1 MPAEL
6 PMIIEDGNWLIKAK
20 LLYEKSSLEINI
32 IEYVKSVN
40 GTIRGKIDFK
50 IDDDDVRSIFYTNTK
65 RYNRLFFR
73 DHYCKSFAYTD
84 DDWSDTLPNL
94 YDFEFLNHLLLV
106 GPSVIFRIVDYI
118 HVWKPAKDEVIRGFK
133 DHAAKGRLDEHL
145 DVWFYFT
152 VDNYETG
159 IKKPNQVKFYQKS
172 GMYWFYIYT
181 NTRVEQNF
189 DTIVTPNPTAYCQ
202 QSAID
207 SLDVPHEPFP
217 RITEHSI
224 HFISKTKSF
233 NAGPSKKE
241 EVYADEKCQILNIKT
256 PGLVQDSSLGYDIFK
271 LDLNRLLNFDLNY
284 RYFGPALFDERNGIG
299 THAWQISE
307 EQAKV
312 EEKTYPRVVTT
323 QYFNK
328 FSDITSGYTLI
339 GTKINAY
346 NNYVG
351 LTASR
356 ATEYFF
362 YGHEISSSESTRKFN
377 LQNCYPD
384 PASRKTIAM
393 YFTCKDKVKES
404 LVNSGTVAASRIAN
418 IEPIFNS
425 NEIIIYITIL
435 DFPRIKNA
443 FEMRNMKLNEKALT
457 KASKVLIDGDEEDC
471 LIKNSYKYEPF
482 EAIAFCKTVDGN
494 LCQRIDGKNVKLVE
508 DQYHGV
514 SCSVFMTPLK
524 NLFRYSQE
532 IPLENLHERLN
543 HISISFI
550 SPENN
555 KMFTFTPYHV
565 TDAATVN
572 DNEHDSL
579 FDSIYRNMKLV
590 EDKMKTISV
599 TGATDSSSCYRKCAN
614 SNDNNCNSF
623 SFCVYNDRVE
633 CLVSTNE
640 NVSSETAS
648 SDASCIT
655 YLIDNLQKFKKI
667 PSKRFTDNQNTVSF
681 DSSLGKCASLCHNS
695 DLCKSFQFCSGS
707 CSMAGQYT
715 DAASDYSEN
724 CDIYIPKVLDRFE
737 VTGTLIVEDVFLTE
751 MNLNADQCAALC
763 HDWNDKEVTCHSFNY
778 CPANAAR
785 LSICQLSKYYLSH
798 DADVKLVHS
807 DFCQNYQRSKQSLI
821 DKQKNSAITKSAH
834 IGTIFGSI
842 VLFAAVGLIFGVIVA
857 IVINK
862 FYSGKKNDPSES
874 HNRHTISWAKQA
886 LSAYECNK
894 FRYGCI
900 NTGTNDTAALFVPGH
915 LNACLGI
922 GLLLQK
928 RGHQVHVA
936 HLPSTVQLWK
946 SWIRVYFIVGLFG
959 GYARLAFES
968 SRKFTVLEQ
977 LKNEPR
983 SNPFGNLMQD
993 TKGENYAMMKIIKE
1007 YNPYVFLT
1015 DYLFNMP

>member
-1 MPAEL
+1 MPVEL
-6 PMIIEDGNWLIKAK
+6 PIIIEDGNWLIKAK
-20 LLYEKSSLEINI
+20 LLYE
-32 IEYVKSVN
+32 YVKSTN
-40 GTIRGKIDFK
+40 GTIRGRIDFK
-50 IDDDDVRSIFYTNTK
+50 IDDFAVQSMFYTNTK
-65 RYNRLFFR
+65 RYNRLLFGA
-73 DHYCKSFAYTD
+73 HSCALITYTEKG
-84 DDWSDTLPNL
+84 WSHHLTPLLGND
-94 YDFEFLNHLLLV
+94 FLNHLAFV
-106 GPSVIFRIVDYI
+106 GPSVIFSIVDYL
-118 HVWKPAKDEVIRGFK
+118 HVWEPSEDEVVRGIK
-133 DHAAKGRLDEHL
+133 EHAAKVTLDQHL
-145 DVWFYFT
+145 DVNEHAD
-152 VDNYETG
+152 DNYETG
-159 IKKPNQVKFYQKS
+159 IKKPNQVKFYGYDSRLNNPNKI
-172 GMYWFYIYT
+172 YWFDIYM

-207 SLDVPHEPFP
+207 SLAVPREPFP

-233 NAGPSKKE
+233 NAGPSKRE
-241 EVYADEKCQILNIKT
+241 EVYADEKYQILNIKSST
-256 PGLVQDSSLGYDIFK
+256 DGNNKIFTTETIYDYQLGIEYELTEDGNCSVSPMKLSAPGLVQDSSLGYDVFK

-328 FSDITSGYTLI
+328 LTDITSGYTLI

-346 NNYVG
+346 D
-351 LTASR
+351 TASER
-356 ATEYFF
+356 AFAFEKLT
-362 YGHEISSSESTRKFN
+362 
-377 LQNCYPD
+377 
-384 PASRKTIAM
+384 TIADNM
-393 YFTCKDKVKES
+393 HTPTHQKQQESLMFKTAILILNRRLFQCISPVKVRNKPGFNFNCHLKSKRIFFTPISDISCDYFDQYYYQFQDKVKES

-435 DFPRIKNA
+435 DFPRIKDA
-443 FEMRNMKLNEKALT
+443 FEIRNMKLNEKALT

-471 LIKNSYKYEPF
+471 LMKNSDRYEPF
-482 EAIAFCKTVDGN
+482 EAIAFCKTLDGY

-514 SCSVFMTPLK
+514 ACSVFMTPLK

-640 NVSSETAS
+640 NISPQTIS
-648 SDASCIT
+648 SDTSCIT

-667 PSKRFTDNQNTVSF
+667 PSKRFTDNQNSVSF
-681 DSSLGKCASLCHNS
+681 DSSLGKCASFCYNS
-695 DLCKSFQFCSGS
+695 DSCKSFQFCSGS
-707 CSMAGQYT
+707 CSMAGHYT
-715 DAASDYSEN
+715 DAASDYSED

-737 VTGTLIVEDVFLTE
+737 VTGTLVVQDFFLTE

-778 CPANAAR
+778 CPAHAKR
-785 LSICQLSKYYLSH
+785 LSTCQLSKYYPSH

-807 DFCQNYQRSKQSLI
+807 DSCQNYERSKQRLI
-821 DKQKNSAITKSAH
+821 DQQKNNAITKSTH
-834 IGTIFGSI
+834 FGTIFGSI
-842 VLFAAVGLIFGVIVA
+842 VLFAAAGLIIGVVVA
-857 IVINK
+857 FVITK
-862 FYSGKKNDPSES
+862 FFSGKKNDSSEFY
-874 HNRHTISWAKQA
+874 NRHIFSWDKQ
-886 LSAYECNK
+886 
-894 FRYGCI
+894 
-900 NTGTNDTAALFVPGH
+900 
-915 LNACLGI
+915 LN
-922 GLLLQK
+922 
-928 RGHQVHVA
+928 
-936 HLPSTVQLWK
+936 
-946 SWIRVYFIVGLFG
+946 
-959 GYARLAFES
+959 E
-968 SRKFTVLEQ
+968 
-977 LKNEPR
+977 
-983 SNPFGNLMQD
+983 D
-993 TKGENYAMMKIIKE
+993 
-1007 YNPYVFLT
+1007 
-1015 DYLFNMP
+1015 

>member
-1 MPAEL
+1 MIILTLFVFLCTTVISEVFSVMPAEL

-152 VDNYETG
+152 DDNYETG
-159 IKKPNQVKFYQKS
+159 IKKPNQVKFYGYDSRLNNPNKI
-172 GMYWFYIYT
+172 YWFDIYM

-207 SLDVPHEPFP
+207 SLAVPREPFP

-233 NAGPSKKE
+233 NAGPSKRE
-241 EVYADEKCQILNIKT
+241 EVYADEKYQILNIKSST
-256 PGLVQDSSLGYDIFK
+256 DGNNKIFTTETIYDYQLGIEYELTEDGNCSVSPMKLSAPGLVQDSSLGYDVFK

-328 FSDITSGYTLI
+328 LTDITSGYTLI

-346 NNYVG
+346 DTAVQLN
-351 LTASR
+351 ASR
-356 ATEYFF
+356 TTEYFF
-362 YGHEISSSESTRKFN
+362 YGHEISASEATRKFN
-377 LQNCYPD
+377 VQNCYPD
-384 PASRKTIAM
+384 PESKTISM
-393 YFTCKDKVKES
+393 YFTCKDISCDYFDQYYYQFQDKVKES

-435 DFPRIKNA
+435 DFPRIKDA
-443 FEMRNMKLNEKALT
+443 FEIRNMKLNEKALT

-471 LIKNSYKYEPF
+471 LMKNSDRYEPF
-482 EAIAFCKTVDGN
+482 EAIAFCKTLDGY

-514 SCSVFMTPLK
+514 ACSVFMTPLK

-640 NVSSETAS
+640 NISPQTIS
-648 SDASCIT
+648 SDTSCIT

-667 PSKRFTDNQNTVSF
+667 PSKRFTDNQNSVSF
-681 DSSLGKCASLCHNS
+681 DSSLGKCASFCYNS
-695 DLCKSFQFCSGS
+695 DSCKSFQFCSGS
-707 CSMAGQYT
+707 CSMAGHYT
-715 DAASDYSEN
+715 DAASDYSED

-737 VTGTLIVEDVFLTE
+737 VTGTLVVQDFFLTE

-778 CPANAAR
+778 CPAHAKR
-785 LSICQLSKYYLSH
+785 LSTCQLSKYYPSH

-807 DFCQNYQRSKQSLI
+807 DSCQNYERSKQRLI
-821 DKQKNSAITKSAH
+821 DQQKNNAITKSTH
-834 IGTIFGSI
+834 FGTIFGSI
-842 VLFAAVGLIFGVIVA
+842 VLFAAAGLIIGVVVA
-857 IVINK
+857 FVITK
-862 FYSGKKNDPSES
+862 FFSGKKNDSSEFY
-874 HNRHTISWAKQA
+874 NRHIFSWDKQ
-886 LSAYECNK
+886 
-894 FRYGCI
+894 
-900 NTGTNDTAALFVPGH
+900 
-915 LNACLGI
+915 LN
-922 GLLLQK
+922 
-928 RGHQVHVA
+928 
-936 HLPSTVQLWK
+936 
-946 SWIRVYFIVGLFG
+946 
-959 GYARLAFES
+959 E
-968 SRKFTVLEQ
+968 
-977 LKNEPR
+977 
-983 SNPFGNLMQD
+983 D
-993 TKGENYAMMKIIKE
+993 
-1007 YNPYVFLT
+1007 
-1015 DYLFNMP
+1015 